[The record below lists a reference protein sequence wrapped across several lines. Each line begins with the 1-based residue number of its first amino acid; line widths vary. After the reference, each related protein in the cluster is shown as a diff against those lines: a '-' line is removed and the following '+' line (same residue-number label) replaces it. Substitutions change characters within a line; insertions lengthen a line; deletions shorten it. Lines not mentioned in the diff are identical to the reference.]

1 MAERVTEQKNEHSIN
16 IDEMEALDIV
26 NLMHQED
33 QRIHKGIEQAL
44 QRIADAV
51 DLIVTKWRQSG
62 RVFVAG
68 AGTSGRVGVLD
79 AVELG
84 PTFSVDPDRWIAF
97 VAGGRQAMWEPLEQ
111 HEDSETNL
119 INSLEQYNFNS
130 KDVVIGISAS
140 GFTPYSVSALTYA
153 RDIGASTI
161 SISCNHETIS
171 SEISDVAIELVVGPE
186 IIRGSTR
193 LKAGTAQKMVI
204 NMISTAVMVRL
215 GKVYQNEMVD
225 MQLVNKKL
233 MKRAETMLTDLTM
246 LPESEVQQLMMETNQ
261 DIKLSLLIAKT
272 GCDLPQAR
280 DTLIQTS
287 GHVKQAIQ
295 ILAQQNN
302 NN

>member
-1 MAERVTEQKNEHSIN
+1 MAERITEQKNQQSVH

-26 NLMHQED
+26 KLMHQED
-33 QRIHKGIEQAL
+33 LMIHKGIEQAL
-44 QRIADAV
+44 NQVADAV
-51 DLIVTKWRQSG
+51 DLIVEKWHKGG

-68 AGTSGRVGVLD
+68 AGTSGRIGVLD

-84 PTFSVDPDRWIAF
+84 PTFSVDPDRWIAL
-97 VAGGRQAMWEPLEQ
+97 VAGGKQAMWEPLEQ
-111 HEDSETNL
+111 HEDSETDL
-119 INSLEQYNFNS
+119 INSLEHYNFNS

-140 GFTPYSVSALTYA
+140 GSTPYSVSALTYA
-153 RDIGASTI
+153 RHIGASTI

-171 SEISDVAIELVVGPE
+171 SEISDIAIELVVGPE

-204 NMISTAVMVRL
+204 NRISTAVMVRL

-233 MKRAETMLTDLTM
+233 VKRAEAMLADLTM
-246 LPESEVQQLMMETNQ
+246 LPENEVQQLMAETNQ

-272 GCDLPQAR
+272 GCSLEEAKNA
-280 DTLIQTS
+280 LSQTS
-287 GHVKQAIQ
+287 GHVKQAI
-295 ILAQQNN
+295 LLLSEQNN
-302 NN
+302 N